1 MTVMRPTQA
10 DVALSVEQSHIWL
23 HCFRTCEKCEVL
35 SENLTS
41 YEFNDGSSLIL
52 DSSYPFPQPVKTKAK
67 LRLA

>member
-10 DVALSVEQSHIWL
+10 DEALSVEQSHIWL

-35 SENLTS
+35 SETLTS
-41 YEFNDGSSLIL
+41 YEFNDGSRIVL
-52 DSSYPFPQPVKTKAK
+52 DSSYQFPKPVMPKAK